1 MRLAYF
7 VNEVPYPPR
16 HGGRVDTWSRMQAM
30 QTAGADLFLVTW
42 YAQADDPLPA
52 STLQALAGVSSSQ
65 RLFVIRPTWA
75 ERWRR
80 LKRLV
85 RWPSH
90 VSSRVPENHAL
101 PSFWQA
107 MDAFKPQAVWLDA
120 LYGTVLAQACAKRY
134 GIPMFYRSHNI
145 EHRYMAGQVA
155 RATHWRDRLAWSMN
169 LPHLKRI
176 EFDTLRAAHTC
187 YDISMDDLQWWQGQG
202 LSHIQ
207 WLPPTMPA
215 DKAQALSHPWDDNPP
230 QDVAY
235 LGNLRTP
242 NNVEGVLW
250 FIEQVWPLVL
260 ASRPQASMLLAGSE
274 PSGSIHA
281 AVARTRGIRLLE
293 NAPDAVAVLRSAK
306 VLINPVF
313 GGSGVNIKSVEMLF
327 APGQR
332 VSTSQGVAGLPAHV
346 QQCFEVH
353 DQAQPFAQAV
363 LAALNGSVD
372 GLPSSTLLAARAE
385 FESTR
390 IAQVLADM
398 QHACTLAPQA

>member
-7 VNEVPYPPR
+7 ANEVPYPPR

-30 QTAGADLFLVTW
+30 HAAGADMFLVTW
-42 YAQADDPLPA
+42 YAQADDPLPS
-52 STLQALAGVSSSQ
+52 STQQALASVTPRQ
-65 RLFVIRPTWA
+65 QFFVIRPTWA

-80 LKRLV
+80 LRRLV

-90 VSSRVPENHAL
+90 VSSRVPTHQEL
-101 PSFWQA
+101 SRFWQA
-107 MDAFKPQAVWLDA
+107 MDAFQPEAVWLDA
-120 LYGTVLAQACAKRY
+120 LYGTVLARACAQRY

-169 LPHLKRI
+169 LPHLQRI
-176 EFDTLRAAHTC
+176 EFDTLKAAHTC
-187 YDISMDDLQWWQGQG
+187 FDISMDDLQWWQCHG
-202 LSHIQ
+202 LNNLQ
-207 WLPPTMPA
+207 WLPPTVPT
-215 DKAQALSHPWDDNPP
+215 DKAQALSRPWDDTPP
-230 QDVAY
+230 HDVAY

-250 FIEQVWPLVL
+250 FIEQVWPIILE
-260 ASRPQASMLLAGSE
+260 ARPQASMLLAGSE
-274 PSGSIHA
+274 PSASIQD
-281 AVARTRGIRLLE
+281 AVARTSGIRLLE

-332 VSTSQGVAGLPAHV
+332 VATSQGVSGLPSHV
-346 QQCFEVH
+346 QACFDVH
-353 DQAQPFAQAV
+353 DQARPFAQAV
-363 LAALNGSVD
+363 LAALDGSNTQV
-372 GLPSSTLLAARAE
+372 PVATLTTARTA
-385 FESTR
+385 FESSR
-390 IAQVLADM
+390 MVQVLAHM
-398 QHACTLAPQA
+398 QQACVPARS